1 MGSIPDTEL
10 VLRAQ
15 GGDIGAFTTLAEKY
29 QIRIYKTLLAL
40 TGSHLDADD
49 LAQET
54 FMKAYKSLA
63 RFKRRSGFYT
73 WIYRIAVNLAMNM
86 LNRRNL
92 AQRRLVSIHAEPGQE
107 GILGGS
113 QILPEKQS
121 LRRELRVKLKEAID
135 DLPPIYRISFILV
148 TVEGMSHQQAAE
160 VLACSENTVSW
171 RIHKARKM
179 LQARLRNYVGER
191 L

>member
-15 GGDIGAFTTLAEKY
+15 KGDTGAFTELAAKY
-29 QIRIYKTLLAL
+29 QFRIYKTLLAL
-40 TGSHLDADD
+40 TGNHMDADD
-49 LAQET
+49 LAQEA
-54 FMKAYKSLA
+54 FMKAYKSLGG
-63 RFKRRSGFYT
+63 FKRQAGFYT

-86 LNRRNL
+86 LNRRNM
-92 AQRRLVSIHAEPGQE
+92 AQKHLGSAEAGLD

-121 LRRELRVKLKEAID
+121 LRRELRLKLKKAID
-135 DLPPIYRISFILV
+135 DLPPIYRVSFILV
-148 TVEGMSHQQAAE
+148 AIEGMSHQQASE
-160 VLACSENTVSW
+160 VLACSEKTVSW
-171 RIHKARKM
+171 RMHKARKM

-191 L
+191 P